1 MDQNMQNDMG
11 GKCEGG
17 HCKCNCMHHKIVPG
31 AIALI
36 AVTFLLGDFGVFS
49 ASTVA
54 LIWPILLLIAAGT
67 KMNRG
72 MCKCC

>member
-1 MDQNMQNDMG
+1 MEKGMN
-11 GKCEGG
+11 GKCEG
-17 HCKCNCMHHKIVPG
+17 HCGCNCGHHKIVPG

-36 AVTFLLGDFGVFS
+36 AITFLLGDFNVLS
-49 ASTVA
+49 PSTVA
-54 LIWPILLLIAAGT
+54 VIWPILLLIAAGT